1 MGRNFTFT
9 HLYMRNQAVPHQES
23 SNLCDTMLAFAKD
36 ITQSQPN
43 HRDEAKNPELKN
55 YMNYQRKLNHVRI
68 VYYSLK
74 HAKNE
79 LQENLQQL
87 RKNGENAEPYLEQ
100 AFPLSHHFADDK
112 TLTLMLKK
120 LVGGHNEDKQWYRL
134 NSYYYA
140 LAYDCMNRFIKHY
153 NQMVRDSTEEARQF
167 TFAGGGEIDFGDW
180 VYLYFP
186 HLDFHIGT
194 PLDQT
199 QYPFAKRNKTIEE
212 EIDKKTHNG
221 ETLEKA
227 LKSLKEEYEIDD
239 VAIKVVLHKKISHDD
254 LELFHTSIK
263 NPIYEVLTHQQAGS
277 WEALDGETPMDQ
289 AYNFGSQ
296 MKIWTWGKKKK
307 KIKAEKSP

>member
-1 MGRNFTFT
+1 
-9 HLYMRNQAVPHQES
+9 
-23 SNLCDTMLAFAKD
+23 MLAFAKD
-36 ITQSQPN
+36 ITQTEPN
-43 HRDEAKNPELKN
+43 HRDEDKNPELKN

-79 LQENLQQL
+79 LQEYLQQL
-87 RKNGENAEPYLEQ
+87 RKNGESANLYLEQ
-100 AFPLSHHFADDK
+100 AFPLSHHFADDRI
-112 TLTLMLKK
+112 LTLMLKK
-120 LVGGHNEDKQWYRL
+120 LVGGHNEGKQWYRM

-140 LAYDCMNRFIKHY
+140 LVYDCMNRFIKHY
-153 NQMVRDSTEEARQF
+153 NQMVRDSTEEAGEF
-167 TFAGGGEIDFGDW
+167 TFAGGKEIDFGDW

-199 QYPFAKRNKTIEE
+199 QYPFSKRNKTIEE

-221 ETLEKA
+221 DTLEEA
-227 LKSLKEEYEIDD
+227 LKSLKEQYEIDD
-239 VAIKVVLHKKISHDD
+239 VAIKVLLHKPISHDD

-263 NPIYEVLTHQQAGS
+263 NPIYELMTHQQGGS
-277 WEALDGETPMDQ
+277 WEALDGETLMDQ

-296 MKIWTWGKKKK
+296 LKTWTWGKKKK
-307 KIKAEKSP
+307 KLQAEGSS

>member
-1 MGRNFTFT
+1 M
-9 HLYMRNQAVPHQES
+9 HLYYGEHRSPHQES
-23 SNLCDTMLAFAKD
+23 SSLRNTMLAFAKD
-36 ITQSQPN
+36 ITQSQPS
-43 HRDEAKNPELKN
+43 HRDEDKNTELKN
-55 YMNYQRKLNHVRI
+55 YMNYQRKLNHTRI

-87 RKNGENAEPYLEQ
+87 RKNGGNTEAYLEQ

-120 LVGGHNEDKQWYRL
+120 LVSGHNDDKQWYRM
-134 NSYYYA
+134 NAYYYA
-140 LAYDCMNRFIKHY
+140 LAYDCMNQFIQEY
-153 NQMVRDSTEEARQF
+153 NQWVRDSAEEAGEF

-186 HLDFHIGT
+186 DLDFHIGT

-199 QYPFAKRNKTIEE
+199 QYPFVKRNTTIEE
-212 EIDKKTHNG
+212 KIDKKTHNS
-221 ETLEKA
+221 ETLEEA

-239 VAIKVVLHKKISHDD
+239 IAIKVVLHKKISHDD

-277 WEALDGETPMDQ
+277 WEAMDGETPMDQ

-296 MKIWTWGKKKK
+296 LKIWTWDKKKK
-307 KIKAEKSP
+307 KNF